1 MNKVIEQ
8 VDVDTGEIMRGFVV
22 YIPHRPKVKEPFF
35 MGFQEKFELFATDPE
50 MTGSSL
56 KVLMYLFSKLDFENF
71 IYYSQSDIAKAISM
85 QRSNVSRAFRFL
97 ISKGIVLQ
105 SQKVG
110 SIKCYRLNPNYG
122 WKGKVSNLDKHN
134 RDHLKLVSSEQVE
147 KSSGNVA

>member
-8 VDVDTGEIMRGFVV
+8 VDAETGEIMKGFVV
-22 YIPHRPKVKEPFF
+22 YIPHKPKMKEKWF
-35 MGFQEKFELFATDPE
+35 MGFQDQFELFATDPE

-97 ISKGIVLQ
+97 ISKGIILQ
-105 SQKVG
+105 SPKVG
-110 SIKCYRLNPNYG
+110 GIKCYRLNPNYG
-122 WKGKVSNLDKHN
+122 WKGKVRNLDKYN
-134 RDHLKLVSSEQVE
+134 RDHLKLVSSDP
-147 KSSGNVA
+147 AA